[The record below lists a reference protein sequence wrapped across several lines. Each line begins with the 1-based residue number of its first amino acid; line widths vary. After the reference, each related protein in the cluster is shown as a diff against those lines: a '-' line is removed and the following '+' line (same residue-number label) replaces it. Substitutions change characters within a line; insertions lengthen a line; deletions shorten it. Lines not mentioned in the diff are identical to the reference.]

1 MEGRKEEVSQTR
13 VNKAETYHELTVTS
27 LDDDSWNQF

>member
-13 VNKAETYHELTVTS
+13 GNKAETYELTVTS